1 LSAVAVA
8 AEIHDAVRGGD
19 VAAVTRLL
27 KQDAKRMNLADEKL
41 GATPLYHA
49 VDVGNPELVKLLLNA
64 GAKVN
69 VKTADGMT
77 PMLRAAAIANPE
89 SMAGYQEL
97 MASFLRASQRT
108 AEDDRREMLKTF
120 KKSQVL
126 DTQEEAARLV
136 ILRLLVE
143 RGGSVSD
150 ALPPTQATPLHNAVT
165 FPNIKAVEYLL
176 EHGADPNAPAL
187 GGCPLHLAAGLGNA
201 EVAQVLLAH
210 KADVNA
216 SQASSG
222 ARPLHLAVF
231 FGDVATIRLLLDH
244 GAKVNAVNKNGTPPL
259 HRATWNDEIFNLL
272 LERGADPKLEA
283 SDGTTTLHMACHDG
297 SAALVKKLLLL
308 HPDVDAW
315 DREEYTPLLNA
326 AEVGR
331 VDLLQLLVAAGAD
344 LRATQKNGRN
354 ALHLAAGS
362 ANPEAVRFLLDH
374 QFDVNEMSAS
384 GDTALMNAAGHCR
397 LENVTLLLGAGA
409 RVNGAEKKRGMTAL
423 MVAVI
428 GGRVSPTDV
437 RTGAQ
442 SLGRCG
448 PFDDSLKITA
458 LLLDQ
463 GADMRAKDPE
473 GQGALHWAAAVGNAG
488 VVDLLISKGAE
499 VDAKDTLYGR
509 TPLHLAANTADAKTA
524 AILLENGAGITA
536 RDTSGCQPIH
546 LATQAGNVEVL
557 HLLLDKGADVAATEN
572 HGGTPL
578 HVAVMSGILE
588 SVRILLE
595 HGAPPAALDQFKNS
609 PLNVAAT
616 MGSVEMVRLLLDH
629 RAPVN
634 VADAMGNTPL
644 HNAAIVRIGRND
656 VQTMA
661 GQSVANMEGTL
672 DTINKSNAAD
682 KLKIVRLLLAKGAR
696 PQARNLEGATPIDA
710 AGKFGTPEILAA
722 LKAHK
727 PTSLGK

>member
-1 LSAVAVA
+1 MHPTHLFPISTPHAGLAWRASHSGLRRATAAALMCGFSAVAMA
-8 AEIHDAVRGGD
+8 AEIHDAVRQGD
-19 VAAVTRLL
+19 AAVVARLL
-27 KQDAKRMNLADEKL
+27 KKNPKLVNLADEKL

-49 VDVGNPELVKLLLNA
+49 VDTGNPAMVEILLKA

-69 VKTADGMT
+69 VKTTDGMT
-77 PMLRAAAIANPE
+77 PMLRAAVIAHPE
-89 SMAGYQEL
+89 SMAGLQKM
-97 MASFLRASQRT
+97 MAYFLRASQRT

-120 KKSQVL
+120 KKSLVSGPE
-126 DTQEEAARLV
+126 EEAARLAV
-136 ILRLLVE
+136 LHLLVE

-176 EHGADPNAPAL
+176 EHGADPNAQAL

-201 EVAQVLLAH
+201 EVAKVLLAH

-216 SQASSG
+216 SQVSSG

-231 FGDVATIRLLLDH
+231 GGDVATIRLLLDH

-272 LERGADPKLEA
+272 LERGADPNVEA

-297 SAALVKKLLLL
+297 SSAVVEKLLKL

-331 VDLLQLLVAAGAD
+331 VDLLKLLIAAGAD
-344 LRATQKNGRN
+344 LKATQKNGRN

-362 ANPEAVRFLLDH
+362 ANPEVVRFLLDH
-374 QFDVNEMSAS
+374 QFGVNDMSNT
-384 GDTALMNAAGHCR
+384 GDTALMSAASHCR

-409 RVNGAEKKRGMTAL
+409 RVNGAEKKQGMTAL
-423 MVAVI
+423 MVAAI
-428 GGRVSPTDV
+428 GGRLSPTDL

-442 SLGRCG
+442 SLGYCG

-458 LLLDQ
+458 LLLDK
-463 GADMRAKDPE
+463 GADIRAKDRE
-473 GQGALHWAAAVGNAG
+473 GKGALHWAASIGNVG
-488 VVDLLISKGAE
+488 VLELLISKGAD

-509 TPLHLAANTADAKTA
+509 TPLHHAANSADAKTV
-524 AILLENGAGITA
+524 AILLDKGADITA
-536 RDTSGCQPIH
+536 KDTYGCQPIH

-557 HLLLDKGADVAATEN
+557 RLLLEKGADVAATES

-578 HVAVMSGILE
+578 HVAAASSKLE
-588 SVRILLE
+588 AVRVLLE
-595 HGAPPAALDQFKNS
+595 HGAPPAALDQFKNT
-609 PLNVAAT
+609 PLNMAAT
-616 MGSVEMVRLLLDH
+616 VGAVEIVRLLLDH

-634 VADAMGNTPL
+634 GADVLGNTPL
-644 HNAAIVRIGRND
+644 HNAAIVRIERNNLKP
-656 VQTMA
+656 MA
-661 GQSVANMEGTL
+661 GE
-672 DTINKSNAAD
+672 
-682 KLKIVRLLLAKGAR
+682 
-696 PQARNLEGATPIDA
+696 
-710 AGKFGTPEILAA
+710 PEEN
-722 LKAHK
+722 
-727 PTSLGK
+727 TQ